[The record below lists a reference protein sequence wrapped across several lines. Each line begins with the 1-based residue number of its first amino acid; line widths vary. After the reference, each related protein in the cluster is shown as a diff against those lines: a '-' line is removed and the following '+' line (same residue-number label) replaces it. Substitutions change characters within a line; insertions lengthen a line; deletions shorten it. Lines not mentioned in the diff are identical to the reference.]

1 MGIVIKQSLLALILA
16 SVLGCSSPYSQ
27 SDKPLENISVRDINS
42 YAIASCYTFLTNP
55 YLMDQGDA
63 FASAVL
69 QRSQLDPVE
78 LAGLI
83 EAVRTFSKENALP
96 VIRSESLV
104 DEDKTLPVLF
114 CSEVIYDSAVKV
126 EIGKLRTDYN

>member
-1 MGIVIKQSLLALILA
+1 
-16 SVLGCSSPYSQ
+16 
-27 SDKPLENISVRDINS
+27 
-42 YAIASCYTFLTNP
+42 
-55 YLMDQGDA
+55 MDQGDA